1 MSQHTDHH
9 SHSGHDHVHPH
20 PHSPTHNHAQPG
32 GGHTSRRDFL
42 RVMMGGALAGASILE
57 LAYYRAAW
65 ARAAAPASDS
75 NLFEIQQV
83 ANGIYFAHARPQAM
97 LNCNAAIFVRSKD
110 VVVVDTHSKP
120 SAAAGLIAQMK
131 REVTTNKPVRYVIN
145 THFHWDHT
153 QGSHAYRMTGQK
165 VDFIASAATRD
176 LMAKL
181 SVARAKASVGE
192 VPKQIDALRDRAA
205 RSTSAGEKAFCAGQI
220 RQLQAYQAELQN
232 YTPELPTITFDK
244 SYLLQDP
251 AYDLHLD
258 FRGHAHTAGDVVV
271 YCPQERAIATGDVIH
286 GFLPFI
292 ADGFPHVWPGTV
304 DSIGQADFNK
314 IMPGHAALQTDRTA
328 MISLRNY
335 IEELTGKVEQGKKA
349 GLTVAEMQQRITV
362 ASLKSLH
369 SNGYEAYL
377 ARMSEQSHS
386 HFAQVPPLQAGV
398 NVNIT
403 DIYNNLD
410 RT

>member
-1 MSQHTDHH
+1 VNQHADHH
-9 SHSGHDHVHPH
+9 SHSGHDHAHSHPH
-20 PHSPTHNHAQPG
+20 TQNHA
-32 GGHTSRRDFL
+32 GHTSRRDFL
-42 RVMMGGALAGASILE
+42 RVMMGSALAGASILE

-65 ARAAAPASDS
+65 ARAAAPSS
-75 NLFEIQQV
+75 ETNLFEIQKV
-83 ANGIYFAHARPQAM
+83 ANGIYFAQARPQAM
-97 LNCNAAIFVRSKD
+97 LNSNAAIFVRSKD

-131 REVTTNKPVRYVIN
+131 REVTAKPVRYVIN

-153 QGSHAYRMTGQK
+153 QGSHAYRVANEK

-181 SVARAKASVGE
+181 SVARMKASVGE
-192 VPKQIDALRDRAA
+192 VPKQIDTLRDRAA
-205 RSTSAGEKAFCAGQI
+205 RSTSAAEKAFCADQI

-244 SYLLQDP
+244 SYLLKDP
-251 AYDLHLD
+251 AYDLHID

-271 YCPQERAIATGDVIH
+271 YCPQERASATGDVIH

-292 ADGFPHVWPGTV
+292 ADGFPRIWPGTI
-304 DSIGQADFNK
+304 DSIGQADFSR
-314 IMPGHAALQTDRTA
+314 ILPGHAALQTDRIA

-335 IEELTGKVEQGKKA
+335 IEELTGEVEQGRKA
-349 GLTVAEMQQRITV
+349 GRTVAEMQKRITV
-362 ASLKSLH
+362 VSLKSLH

-386 HFAQVPPLQAGV
+386 RFVQVSPLQNGV
-398 NVNIT
+398 NANIA
-403 DIYNNLD
+403 DIYTNLD
-410 RT
+410 KT

>member
-1 MSQHTDHH
+1 VNPHADHH
-9 SHSGHDHVHPH
+9 S
-20 PHSPTHNHAQPG
+20 
-32 GGHTSRRDFL
+32 HTSRRDFL
-42 RVMMGGALAGASILE
+42 RVMGSALAGASILE

-65 ARAAAPASDS
+65 ARSAAPGSDS
-75 NLFEIQQV
+75 NLFEIQKV
-83 ANGIYFAHARPQAM
+83 ANGIYFAQARPQAM
-97 LNCNAAIFVRSKD
+97 LNSNAAIFVRSKD

-131 REVTTNKPVRYVIN
+131 REVTTKPVRYVIN

-153 QGSHAYRMTGQK
+153 QGSHAYRAANQK

-181 SVARAKASVGE
+181 SVARMKASVGE
-192 VPKQIDALRDRAA
+192 VPKQVDTLRDRAA
-205 RSTSAGEKAFCAGQI
+205 HATSASEKAFCADQI

-244 SYLLQDP
+244 SYLLKDQ
-251 AYDLHLD
+251 AYDLHID

-292 ADGFPHVWPGTV
+292 ADGFPHVWPGTI
-304 DSIGQADFNK
+304 DSIGQADFSK
-314 IMPGHAALQTDRTA
+314 IMPGHAALQTGRIA
-328 MISLRNY
+328 MTNLRNY
-335 IEELTGKVEQGKKA
+335 IEELTGKVEQGRKA
-349 GLTVAEMQQRITV
+349 GLTVAEMQKRITV

-377 ARMSEQSHS
+377 ARMSQQSHS
-386 HFAQVPPLQAGV
+386 PFAQVTPLQNGV
-398 NVNIT
+398 NVNIA
-403 DIYNNLD
+403 DIYTNLD
-410 RT
+410 KT